1 MNTSFH
7 TLDLDE
13 IRSLVSGDMI
23 KLGEF
28 GLGIFLGK
36 EKTEGM
42 IASYS
47 FLFKDGRKKSFKGT
61 LGLMHRG
68 LKKVIHENR

>member
-1 MNTSFH
+1 MSTSFH
-7 TLDLDE
+7 TLETNE
-13 IRSLVSGDMI
+13 IQSLVPGDLI

-36 EKTEGM
+36 EETGEW

-47 FLFKDGRKKSFKGT
+47 FLFKDGRQKSFKGT

-68 LKKVIHENR
+68 LKKVKP

>member
-7 TLDLDE
+7 TLETDE
-13 IRSLVSGDMI
+13 IRSLVPGDMI
-23 KLGEF
+23 ELGEF
-28 GLGIFLGK
+28 GVGIFLGK
-36 EKTEGM
+36 EKTGEM

-47 FLFKDGRKKSFKGT
+47 FLFKDGRQKSFKGT

-68 LKKVIHENR
+68 LKRLKP